1 MKLLKIFSLFLLINF
16 IDQISCIISPLS
28 KKERRLSDTDYI
40 VSNLYLSEKDNCY
53 YENFL

>member
-1 MKLLKIFSLFLLINF
+1 MKLLKIFSLLLLINF

-28 KKERRLSDTDYI
+28 KKVRRLSDTDYI

>member
-1 MKLLKIFSLFLLINF
+1 MKLLKIFSLLLLINF

-53 YENFL
+53 YENLL